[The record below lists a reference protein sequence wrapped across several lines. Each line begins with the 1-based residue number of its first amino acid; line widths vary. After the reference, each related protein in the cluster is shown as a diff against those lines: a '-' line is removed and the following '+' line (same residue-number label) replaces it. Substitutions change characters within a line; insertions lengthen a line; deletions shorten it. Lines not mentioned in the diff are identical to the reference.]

1 MKIRRESI
9 ELIAPFVVFALG
21 TFAGGARAWDHPGH
35 MTTAA
40 IAYIE
45 VERQRPE
52 LMDQIGMLF
61 LAHPEAAPFWVAAGS
76 ARGKEATRRKFI
88 ECARFADDIKFTS
101 TDQPNWHTARWPI
114 VEQGAPAEVVAAA
127 EARQGRPA
135 GQAIEAL
142 TLNFAMLENPESSPK
157 DRAGALCWV
166 FHTMGD
172 LHQPMHVSDLFSAEF
187 PAGNAAASMSY
198 VEDPVTEKPIPL
210 HILWDSNAL
219 RSPELA
225 DVDRYAEELMKKY
238 PRSSFPELVEHPFT
252 GQESFNTW
260 ARESYAIAV
269 DFAYEGVETRP
280 DPELGQDTDR
290 LVKNM
295 MAYILEGVAPVDE
308 APELPEGYWE
318 QLQIT
323 SAQRITLAGYRMA
336 DLILAAADNIE
347 TQRAFLTK

>member
-1 MKIRRESI
+1 MKTDERSV
-9 ELIAPFVVFALG
+9 ELIATLVLFAIA

-52 LMDQIGMLF
+52 LMEQVGMLF
-61 LAHPEAAPFWVAAGS
+61 LAH
-76 ARGKEATRRKFI
+76 
-88 ECARFADDIKFTS
+88 
-101 TDQPNWHTARWPI
+101 
-114 VEQGAPAEVVAAA
+114 
-127 EARQGRPA
+127 
-135 GQAIEAL
+135 
-142 TLNFAMLENPESSPK
+142 PESSPK

>member
-1 MKIRRESI
+1 MKMQRCSI
-9 ELIAPFVVFALG
+9 QLIATLMLFILG
-21 TFAGGARAWDHPGH
+21 TFAIGARAWDHPGH

-52 LMDQIGMLF
+52 LMEQIGMLF
-61 LAHPEAAPFWVAAGS
+61 LAHPEGAPFWVAAGP

-114 VEQGAPAEVVAAA
+114 VEENAPAEVVAAA
-127 EARQGRPA
+127 EARQGKPA

-219 RSPELA
+219 RSPALE

-238 PRSSFPELVEHPFT
+238 PRSSFPELVENPFNGPDAFT
-252 GQESFNTW
+252 TW
-260 ARESYAIAV
+260 AQESYAIAA
-269 DFAYEGVETRP
+269 DWAYEGVETRP
-280 DPELGQDTDR
+280 DPEMGQDTDR
-290 LVKNM
+290 LIKNM

-308 APELPEGYWE
+308 APKLPDGYWE
-318 QLQIT
+318 KLQTT
-323 SAQRITLAGYRMA
+323 SAQRITLAGYRIA
-336 DLILAAADNIE
+336 DLILAAADNIA

>member
-1 MKIRRESI
+1 
-9 ELIAPFVVFALG
+9 
-21 TFAGGARAWDHPGH
+21 
-35 MTTAA
+35 
-40 IAYIE
+40 
-45 VERQRPE
+45 
-52 LMDQIGMLF
+52 
-61 LAHPEAAPFWVAAGS
+61 
-76 ARGKEATRRKFI
+76 
-88 ECARFADDIKFTS
+88 
-101 TDQPNWHTARWPI
+101 
-114 VEQGAPAEVVAAA
+114 
-127 EARQGRPA
+127 
-135 GQAIEAL
+135 
-142 TLNFAMLENPESSPK
+142 
-157 DRAGALCWV
+157 
-166 FHTMGD
+166 
-172 LHQPMHVSDLFSAEF
+172 
-187 PAGNAAASMSY
+187 MSY